1 MFAVDTPVSKK
12 NHDASPKHQGS
23 LKRFLRDLHR
33 ANEREQTAAE
43 SAKREVARLNALV
56 GGPGS
61 SSSAGASS
69 FTGPSSLYK
78 QAPRATNEEERKR
91 QLKELEAL
99 GVALPDEARRELA
112 MVGDWEETSVEA
124 RRAGS
129 KKMTEKEMVQ
139 IELAKQQKRKFEQ
152 EEKER
157 KWNAMDEDEKAMRGF
172 SIQTKTYPGQDEGAG
187 KFDPGML
194 FKGKGREKAPEVI
207 GKEDEQVKVKEEEV
221 HDDALAT
228 CRAEEDAGA
237 ASVKRE
243 QDETEEIN
251 VNVKLEEGVVVKK
264 EDSEAAAVSEG
275 IVFKKRK
282 VKHIRK
288 R

>member
-1 MFAVDTPVSKK
+1 MFVVDTPVSKK
-12 NHDASPKHQGS
+12 NHDASPKHQGC

-56 GGPGS
+56 GGLGS

-69 FTGPSSLYK
+69 FTGPSSIYK
-78 QAPRATNEEERKR
+78 QVPRATNEEERKR

-129 KKMTEKEMVQ
+129 RKLTEKEMVQ
-139 IELAKQQKRKFEQ
+139 MELAKQQKSKFEE

-157 KWNAMDEDEKAMRGF
+157 KWNAMDEDERAMRGF
-172 SIQTKTYPGQDEGAG
+172 SIQTKTYPGQDEGAEQ
-187 KFDPGML
+187 FSPGML
-194 FKGKGREKAPEVI
+194 FRGKGREKAPEAI
-207 GKEDEQVKVKEEEV
+207 GKEDEQVKVKKEEG

-228 CRAEEDAGA
+228 CRAEEDEVA
-237 ASVKRE
+237 AVKRE
-243 QDETEEIN
+243 QDETEGI
-251 VNVKLEEGVVVKK
+251 NVKLEEGVKRG
-264 EDSEAAAVSEG
+264 SEAAAVSEG

-282 VKHIRK
+282 VKNIRK

>member
-1 MFAVDTPVSKK
+1 MFVVDTPVSKK

-56 GGPGS
+56 G
-61 SSSAGASS
+61 SSASGAR
-69 FTGPSSLYK
+69 PHK
-78 QAPRATNEEERKR
+78 QLPTPAPPRATNEDERKR

-124 RRAGS
+124 RRAGGR
-129 KKMTEKEMVQ
+129 KMTEKEMVQ
-139 IELAKQQKRKFEQ
+139 VELAKQQKRKFEE

-157 KWNAMDEDEKAMRGF
+157 KWNTMDEDERAMRGF
-172 SIQTKTYPGQDEGAG
+172 SIQTKVYPGQDEAAG
-187 KFDPGML
+187 QFDPGML
-194 FKGKGREKAPEVI
+194 FKGKSREKAPEVVK
-207 GKEDEQVKVKEEEV
+207 KEDEQVTVTKEEGHDDAPARKKEEE
-221 HDDALAT
+221 
-228 CRAEEDAGA
+228 EDVGA
-237 ASVKRE
+237 APVKHE
-243 QDETEEIN
+243 QDDTEGIN
-251 VNVKLEEGVVVKK
+251 IKSEQGVEVKK
-264 EDSEAAAVSEG
+264 EDSEAAAVG
-275 IVFKKRK
+275 DGVIFKKRK
-282 VKHIRK
+282 VKNIRK

>member
-1 MFAVDTPVSKK
+1 MFVVDTPVSKK

-61 SSSAGASS
+61 SSSAGASP

-78 QAPRATNEEERKR
+78 QAPRTTNEEERKR

-124 RRAGS
+124 RKAGLR
-129 KKMTEKEMVQ
+129 KMTEKEMVQ
-139 IELAKQQKRKFEQ
+139 MELAKQQKRKFEE

-187 KFDPGML
+187 QFDPGML

-207 GKEDEQVKVKEEEV
+207 GKEDEQVKVKEEEG

-228 CRAEEDAGA
+228 CKAGEDAGA
-237 ASVKRE
+237 VSVKRE
-243 QDETEEIN
+243 QDETEGI
-251 VNVKLEEGVVVKK
+251 NVKLEEGVEVKK
-264 EDSEAAAVSEG
+264 EDSEATAVSEG

-282 VKHIRK
+282 VKNIRK